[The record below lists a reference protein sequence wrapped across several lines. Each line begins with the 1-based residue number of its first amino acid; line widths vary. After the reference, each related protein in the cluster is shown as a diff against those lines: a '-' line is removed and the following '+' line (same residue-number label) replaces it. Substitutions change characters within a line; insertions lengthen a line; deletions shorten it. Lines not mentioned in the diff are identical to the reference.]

1 MNFVHYLRIIIVIIL
16 FITRHK
22 KKLGRK
28 PRKRKSQSQEKTK
41 KETTEIKTH
50 FDNYKQG
57 INRNYQRWIEFLYS
71 VVKSQ
76 IRFLVQVES
85 FIKYFANLK

>member
-28 PRKRKSQSQEKTK
+28 PRKRKSQNQEKTK

-50 FDNYKQG
+50 FDNYKQV
-57 INRNYQRWIEFLYS
+57 INRNYQRWNDFWYS

-76 IRFLVQVES
+76 IRFSITPAV
-85 FIKYFANLK
+85 FTK